1 MAVETEA
8 VPNPDAQR
16 GAQPQGDGVRDSGF
30 GVRRE
35 EAGRGFVS
43 ADSQSDANRE
53 HGTEDSEQRR
63 SANPEAQTP
72 STQTEAT
79 QTDPNQPKKPKRKY
93 TMSPRAIESRRINI
107 KKALAVPKEVLYRST
122 PKRKESC

>member
-8 VPNPDAQR
+8 VPNPDAER

-30 GVRRE
+30 EVRRE
-35 EAGRGFVS
+35 EGDSGFGFR
-43 ADSQSDANRE
+43 DSQSQ
-53 HGTEDSEQRR
+53 GPSS
-63 SANPEAQTP
+63 SASPESRVPGPGSSTSPETQIPNPAQ
-72 STQTEAT
+72 
-79 QTDPNQPKKPKRKY
+79 KPKRKY